1 VTCITRDTSRAEL
14 EAALPAVQRRVLD
27 GIEDYLWV
35 GGDRMSARAAA
46 RRLGITERTICRYRA
61 ALRAAQG
68 GAQ

>member
-1 VTCITRDTSRAEL
+1 MTCITRDTSRAEL

-35 GGDRMSARAAA
+35 GGDRMSAKAAA
-46 RRLGITERTICRYRA
+46 RRLGMTERTICRYRK
-61 ALRAAQG
+61 ALRSVQG